1 MNKYIYSECYQDS
14 FPEIKLIVAKNYN
27 VAVEKLIK
35 HYVDKFEDD
44 NRITILETID
54 DLQEHLN
61 EVYDLV
67 ISDLYDIE
75 DFE

>member
-14 FPEIKLIVAKNYN
+14 FPEIKSIVAKNYN
-27 VAVEKLIK
+27 TAVEKLIK
-35 HYVDKFEDD
+35 YYTDKFEDD
-44 NRITILETID
+44 NTITILETID